1 MRVMEVPDI
10 GFTVARH
17 AAGGHKVARF
27 GNEAAFLYGREGI
40 VPIRQRGSKAR
51 MAFVTLWGCS
61 PGGDYSGDEIDLVTV
76 KEVQSLR
83 VQAHLRALKRH
94 GWAPLGD
101 KGAADLSKS
110 KGYSE
115 PLEVV
120 AQAAGWLTHKV
131 NLPGVWAPKWSA
143 APIRRRRG
151 EDTVEAVATA
161 VIMAVDD
168 HRKALL
174 EEIAANS
181 GYPTGGDPYEEFA
194 ARLGVI
200 VAP

>member
-1 MRVMEVPDI
+1 MRVMEVADLA
-10 GFTVARH
+10 FTVSRH

-27 GNEAAFLYGREGI
+27 GNEAAFLYGKEGL
-40 VPIRQRGSKAR
+40 VPIRQRGSKVR
-51 MAFVTLWGCS
+51 MAFVTLWECTPDGEYEC
-61 PGGDYSGDEIDLVTV
+61 DEDVIVTV

-101 KGAADLSKS
+101 KGAADLSK
-110 KGYSE
+110 GYSE

-120 AQAAGWLTHKV
+120 AQATGWLTTHKV

-143 APIRRRRG
+143 APIRRCRG

-168 HRKALL
+168 HRKSLL
-174 EEIAANS
+174 AEIAANS